1 VSTIDA
7 VRFTPGGITPP
18 GTVNLALGYPDE
30 TVFPHE
36 LLDLA
41 VLGRPDVR
49 SKALSYGPPN
59 GNEALTDALFA
70 TVLRDEQRVGS
81 TLMTNG
87 SIEAIDLALRA
98 RARHGDILLSEDPSF
113 PGLVSTARAA
123 GLEVIGIPT
132 DHDGVDPAALAERVR
147 DFRRRGRSVAGIY
160 LMPTASNPT
169 GTRLSIDRRRQIAAD
184 TARLDVLVIED
195 DAYRAI
201 NFTAEE
207 PPPTL
212 HTLNPN
218 NVLHLRSLSK
228 VLSPGFRLALAV
240 GPHDVIDEMTQ
251 LKPVGGTTP
260 FSSELIAEFLGA
272 LDYDEHLGRLTDIYA
287 HRCAVAVGAVHQYLP
302 DAHVNEPTGGF
313 FLWLKL
319 PARIDPAQLYDHA
332 TEAGVAYLPD
342 TLFTI
347 GPHAEPYIRI
357 SFSFEPPERIATG
370 IARLAEAAAHT

>member
-1 VSTIDA
+1 MSTIDA
-7 VRFTPGGITPP
+7 ARFTPGGITPP

-59 GNEALTDALFA
+59 GNQALTDALFA

-81 TLMTNG
+81 TLITNG
-87 SIEAIDLALRA
+87 SMEAIDLALRA

-113 PGLVSTARAA
+113 PGLVHTARAA
-123 GLEVIGIPT
+123 GLDVIGVPT
-132 DHDGVDPAALAERVR
+132 DKEGVDPDALVERVHAV
-147 DFRRRGRSVAGIY
+147 RGRGHTIAGIY

-169 GTRLSIDRRRQIAAD
+169 GSRMTIERRHQIAAD
-184 TARLDVLVIED
+184 AAHLEVLIIED

-201 NFTAEE
+201 TFTSDE

-212 HTLNPN
+212 HALNPT

-240 GPHDVIDEMTQ
+240 GPDDVINEMTQ

-260 FSSELIAEFLGA
+260 FSSELIAELLLT
-272 LDYDEHLGRLTDIYA
+272 LDYDQHLARLTHVYA
-287 HRCAVAVGAVHQYLP
+287 HRCAVALDAVKQHLP
-302 DAHVNEPTGGF
+302 DAQVTPPAGGF
-313 FLWLKL
+313 FLWVKL
-319 PARIDPAQLYDHA
+319 PQRIDPAHLYDHA

-342 TLFTI
+342 TLFNI
-347 GPHAEPYIRI
+347 EPRADSFIRI
-357 SFSFEPPERIATG
+357 SFSFEPPDRISTG
-370 IARLAEAAAHT
+370 IARLANASNPG